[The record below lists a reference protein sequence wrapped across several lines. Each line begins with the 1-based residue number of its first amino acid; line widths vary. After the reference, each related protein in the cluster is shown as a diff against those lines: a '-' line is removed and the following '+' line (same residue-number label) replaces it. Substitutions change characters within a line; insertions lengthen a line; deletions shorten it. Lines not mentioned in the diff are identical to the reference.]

1 VTGEGAAGE
10 RGTID
15 WLAIATAL
23 LFAMNGVDL
32 VVNSETPLLRLA
44 VLGLPGWSLGLV
56 ALTQL
61 GLAAMLVSRST
72 RFYGAL
78 GLAVVA
84 AITLGLHFAYREPRA
99 AMVAGGELVVVLILL
114 VASRRPRGDRRP

>member
-1 VTGEGAAGE
+1 VAGE

-23 LFAMNGVDL
+23 LFAMNGVEL
-32 VVNSETPLLRLA
+32 MLNAETPLLRLA
-44 VLGLPGWSLGLV
+44 VLGLPGWTLGLV

-61 GLAAMLVSRST
+61 GLAALLVSRST

-78 GLAVVA
+78 GLALVA
-84 AITLGLHFAYREPRA
+84 AVTLGLHVAYREPRA
-99 AMVAGGELVVVLILL
+99 ALVSGGELVVLLILL
-114 VASRRPRGDRRP
+114 VAARRAGGRSPA